1 MLSPPFLLFDCSLS
15 LIFYTPLCCIS
26 TRLTK
31 FLNPF
36 PTFIVRKDDI
46 QKIHKSPYYFIFLQR
61 INQLNCRN
69 RPYYAEIDTNT
80 KWNNQDC
87 QIRTRFS
94 PFLFYFF
101 KKGDILGLFPFQ
113 PLRIKEYDIDMKIQ
127 DLNISADSKSAL
139 KSIGLTM
146 VSELAGQNYI
156 TLINKFPKNY
166 NIEPLIDEL
175 NALGYLLPPSDEI
188 SIYNVPMSKRLQ
200 NALTRNGVMYLSQLS
215 SYSKEDILHFRN
227 LGEKTILELEQI
239 CQEYNIEIRSML
251 SIKEYFS
258 KYQFSS
264 KIYPLLFRNNISCID
279 DFKHMTANDLYLI
292 CQKDY
297 SLTMQTYF
305 ILKENGLVLNDWQDK
320 FIFEILPGKNAAYL
334 WKKHKIS
341 MLSQI
346 PDCNECTL
354 KEIVSSSNSYTAAIK
369 ELLSFG

>member
-1 MLSPPFLLFDCSLS
+1 
-15 LIFYTPLCCIS
+15 
-26 TRLTK
+26 
-31 FLNPF
+31 
-36 PTFIVRKDDI
+36 
-46 QKIHKSPYYFIFLQR
+46 
-61 INQLNCRN
+61 
-69 RPYYAEIDTNT
+69 
-80 KWNNQDC
+80 
-87 QIRTRFS
+87 
-94 PFLFYFF
+94 
-101 KKGDILGLFPFQ
+101 
-113 PLRIKEYDIDMKIQ
+113 MKIQ

-139 KSIGLTM
+139 KSIGLTV

-188 SIYNVPMSKRLQ
+188 SIYDVPMSKRLQ
-200 NALTRNGVMYLSQLS
+200 NALIRNGVMYLSQLS

-258 KYQFSS
+258 KYQFPS

-279 DFKHMTANDLYLI
+279 DFKHMTANDLYII

-297 SLTMQTYF
+297 ILTMQTYF

-334 WKKHKIS
+334 WKKHNIS

-354 KEIVSSSNSYTAAIK
+354 KEIVSSSNSFTAAIK